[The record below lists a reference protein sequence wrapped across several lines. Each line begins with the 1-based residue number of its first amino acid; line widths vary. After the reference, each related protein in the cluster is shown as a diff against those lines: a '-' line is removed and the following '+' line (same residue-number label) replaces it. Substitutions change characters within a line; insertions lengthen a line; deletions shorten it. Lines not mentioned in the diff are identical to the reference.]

1 METALGSVV
10 DPKLEPELKVKPG
23 LELVPELKLMPEF
36 ELDVEL
42 DVELAPKLA
51 AVTVTV
57 PAPGV
62 PRSAKSLFCPNIS
75 RTGRCT
81 SCAKSAAMTRM
92 PNSISRERFNDSSVR
107 SAEMRAAR

>member
-23 LELVPELKLMPEF
+23 LEFVPELKLMPEF

-42 DVELAPKLA
+42 DVVAPKLA

-62 PRSAKSLFCPNIS
+62 PRSA
-75 RTGRCT
+75 
-81 SCAKSAAMTRM
+81 
-92 PNSISRERFNDSSVR
+92 
-107 SAEMRAAR
+107 